1 MNLNIKNHKKDI
13 ESSLKTMKF
22 LYFIKIILLI
32 LIILSYYYKQ
42 EWLEILIILALA
54 TIILF
59 PLNFYGAFIEFL
71 LEYNTQTLEER
82 IIKNANETNKYLNDN
97 DKFKEN
103 IKLKIK
109 NLERELKILSKE
121 LNNNESNL

>member
-1 MNLNIKNHKKDI
+1 MQTNINIHKNNI
-13 ESSLKTMKF
+13 ESSMKSIKF
-22 LYFIKIILLI
+22 LYFLKVTLLVLVVLSYIYKPEWFDILVI
-32 LIILSYYYKQ
+32 IILST
-42 EWLEILIILALA
+42 L
-54 TIILF
+54 ILF
-59 PLNFYGAFIEFL
+59 PMNFYGAFIEFL

-121 LNNNESNL
+121 LNNNE